1 MGLTKKIWLVFIGL
15 ACGLLIFNLAH
26 WAGQK
31 NQLYSAKSA
40 SNNYIKE
47 SFEGVVDDFRDGM
60 ISVLARVKQGQQV
73 DQLFGPIEED
83 TVEIASMDSMLE
95 GARLDFIY
103 LFDAQGQAKI
113 ARQYDFYRNI
123 STNVINQDSRF
134 TQEVFDEIKGFDG
147 LQFGVIFIQSE
158 AIYVVMSPI
167 SEFTP
172 DGAQQIKGF
181 LVVGSYL
188 STIVDHV
195 SHSLNINVD
204 MAISPAHISTAAAT
218 ENFIAEDVAVAR
230 LETLLG
236 NQVWMKLR
244 PTNPNSLVSVVA
256 NANWG
261 WWATIMALVAW
272 VGWYW
277 LYRPVVGQVNHI
289 IQRLDHIQQN
299 RTFSER
305 LEVGETHDELNQ
317 LCTKVNGVLST
328 LEYANNLVAK
338 TSEVTAGIIDEVVQK
353 DQEDS
358 LESQNEAFKNISPKD
373 RLAMV
378 SRLSLAIEREELHV
392 VFQPQYET
400 VKQTVAGVEALAR
413 WTDDELGKVPPCQFI
428 PLAEASGLMVPLGE
442 VLMKFACIKAK
453 SWQNAGF
460 KPITV
465 AVKLSASQF
474 RDKRLVSSVAHA
486 LNSSKLAPRY
496 LELSIKEDVL
506 LQDLNYSTEV
516 LATLSNIGVQLVIDD
531 FGVGQSS
538 MQQLKNLPVDKL
550 KLHPS
555 FVTEIAEDNRDAS
568 LLEGIVSL
576 GHSMG
581 MSIVAAGV
589 ETEEQLDVLRHNGS
603 DSLQGFYLGYPVN
616 SEQLIP
622 LLSRIEVPR
631 LVVGKK

>member
-47 SFEGVVDDFRDGM
+47 SYEGVVDDFRDGM
-60 ISVLARVKQGQQV
+60 ISVLARVKQGHRAEE
-73 DQLFGPIEED
+73 LFGPLQDD
-83 TVEIASMDSMLE
+83 TVEIASMDSLLE
-95 GARLDFIY
+95 GARLDFLY
-103 LFDAQGQAKI
+103 LYDAQGQAKI

-123 STNVINQDSRF
+123 STDVLTRDTEFNAELFN
-134 TQEVFDEIKGFDG
+134 EIRISDG
-147 LQFGVIFIQSE
+147 LEFGVVFVQSE
-158 AIYVVMSPI
+158 PLYVVTSPFI
-167 SEFTP
+167 EYAP
-172 DGAQQIKGF
+172 DGTQTITGH
-181 LVVGSYL
+181 LIIGSYL
-188 STIVDHV
+188 STIVNHV
-195 SHSLNINVD
+195 SHSLNVKVD
-204 MAISPAHISTAAAT
+204 MAISPANITSTAATSA
-218 ENFIAEDVAVAR
+218 FVGEDVVVAQMS
-230 LETLLG
+230 TLVG
-236 NQVWMKLR
+236 NKVWMKLR
-244 PTNPNSLVSVVA
+244 PSNPSSLVSVVA
-256 NANWG
+256 NGNWG
-261 WWATIMALVAW
+261 WWAAIMGIVAW

-289 IQRLDHIQQN
+289 ISRLDHIQQN
-299 RTFSER
+299 RSFSER
-305 LEVGETHDELNQ
+305 LEVGATHDELNQ

-328 LEYANNLVAK
+328 LEYANNLVEK
-338 TSEVTAGIIDEVVQK
+338 TSEVTAGIIDDVVQK
-353 DQEDS
+353 NSEDG
-358 LESQNEAFKNISPKD
+358 LESQNEAFKNIPPKE

-442 VLMKFACIKAK
+442 VLMKFACMKAK

-460 KPITV
+460 KPITA

-474 RDKRLVSSVAHA
+474 KDKRLVASVAHA
-486 LNSSKLAPRY
+486 LNASKLAPRY
-496 LELSIKEDVL
+496 LELSIKEDIL
-506 LQDLNYSTEV
+506 LQDLTYSEEV
-516 LATLSNIGVQLVIDD
+516 LSTLSNIGVQLVIDD
-531 FGVGQSS
+531 FGVGQCS

-555 FVTEIAEDNRDAS
+555 FVSAIAENQRDAS
-568 LLEGIVSL
+568 LIEGIVNL

-581 MSIVAAGV
+581 LSVVASGV